1 MEHVK
6 SKMLKLNRLAF
17 KHTYTHFTLSAVILC
32 YFMLHAEWTN
42 SQLSKTVVRDNLST
56 SLKVLHFMGY
66 SMSFC

>member
-17 KHTYTHFTLSAVILC
+17 KHTHIHTLHIKCSHSMLLC
-32 YFMLHAEWTN
+32 AEWTN